1 MLTQLAIR
9 DFAIV
14 EHLELNPRAGFTVI
28 TGETGAGKSIMVD
41 ALDLALGGRADSG
54 AVRHNAERAEVSAG
68 FDVSRLPAAQ
78 DWLKQQELDAG
89 GDCLLRRT
97 VTRDGRSKG
106 YINGSPVTLQLLQEL
121 GEMLVDIHGQHEH
134 QSLLR
139 RDMQRQ
145 LLDDY
150 AGHGVLLDQLAEH
163 YRRWRS
169 AQRELETLQRSMA
182 EREARLDLLQHQVRE
197 LEALQLGPDELGAL
211 NEEHARLAHAGQLL
225 ETSHGVLHALYEN
238 ETGSTLSHLARSAL
252 DLRELSAFDARLA
265 AVSELLEGAAI
276 QVREAAS
283 ELRHIIDSL
292 DLDPARL
299 TAVEQRLRSIHD
311 LARKHRLQPEEL
323 PALFTRLSG
332 ERDTLQHADTRV
344 EQLRADAAVAE
355 KAYRALAQTL
365 SDGRAQAARALAEK
379 VSAAM
384 GQLGMPGGRFDIA
397 FETLDDTAFTA
408 HGMERVE
415 FLVSANP
422 GQPPKPLNKVASGGE
437 LSRISLAIQVI
448 AAQSGRIPTLIFD
461 EVDVGIGGGVAE
473 IVGNQLRALGE
484 NRQVLC
490 VTHLPQVA
498 AQGQHHLQVSKQSG
512 KDATQLS
519 VSELTPEQRR
529 DEIAR
534 MLGGVKI
541 TEQTRA
547 HATEML
553 EHAQTRKAP
562 RKKGAAQRTRM
573 ET

>member
-14 EHLELNPRAGFTVI
+14 EHLELNLHAGFTVI

-54 AVRHNAERAEVSAG
+54 VVRHNAERAEVSAG
-68 FDVSRLPAAQ
+68 FDVSRQPTAQ
-78 DWLKQQELDAG
+78 RWLQEQELDAD

-134 QSLLR
+134 QSLLK

-150 AGHGVLLDQLAEH
+150 AGHGALLEQLAGH
-163 YRRWRS
+163 YRHWRS
-169 AQRELETLQRSMA
+169 AQRELETLQRSVA
-182 EREARLDLLQHQVRE
+182 EREARLDLLNHQVRE
-197 LEALQLGPDELGAL
+197 LEALQLGADELAAL
-211 NEEHARLAHAGQLL
+211 NEEHARLANAGRLL
-225 ETSHGVLHALYEN
+225 ETSHSVLHALYEN
-238 ETGSTLSHLARSAL
+238 ETGSTLSQLVRSAL
-252 DLRELSAFDARLA
+252 DLRELSAFDARLG

-299 TAVEQRLRSIHD
+299 TIVEQRIRSIHD
-311 LARKHRLQPEEL
+311 LARKHRLLPEEL
-323 PALFTRLSG
+323 LALFTRLSD

-344 EQLRADAAVAE
+344 EQLRTEAATAE
-355 KAYRALAQTL
+355 NAYRALAQTL
-365 SDGRAQAARALAEK
+365 SAGRIKSARALTEK

-384 GQLGMPGGRFDIA
+384 GQLGMPGGRFDIVFEALADAA
-397 FETLDDTAFTA
+397 FSAY
-408 HGMERVE
+408 GMERVE

-461 EVDVGIGGGVAE
+461 EVDVGIGGGIAE

-498 AQGQHHLQVSKQSG
+498 AQGQQHLQVSKQSG
-512 KDATQLS
+512 KGETQLS
-519 VSELTPEQRR
+519 VNELSAELRR
-529 DEIAR
+529 DEVAR

-553 EHAQTRKAP
+553 QHAQSAKSPKKKKA
-562 RKKGAAQRTRM
+562 KN
-573 ET
+573 